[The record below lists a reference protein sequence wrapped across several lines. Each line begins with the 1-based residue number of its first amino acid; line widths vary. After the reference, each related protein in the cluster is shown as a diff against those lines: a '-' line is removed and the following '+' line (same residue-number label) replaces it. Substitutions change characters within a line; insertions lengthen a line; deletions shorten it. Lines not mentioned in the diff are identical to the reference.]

1 MGEWILR
8 FLRTLGSL
16 ALLGALSA
24 APALGQSTGTING
37 TVVDAADGQPIAGA
51 QVFIEALSIG
61 GVTDEEGQ
69 YSIAN
74 VAAGTHAL
82 SARIIGYLTAT
93 EDVTVTDGQA
103 TTVDLQLS
111 FTRS

>member
-61 GVTDEEGQ
+61 G
-69 YSIAN
+69 
-74 VAAGTHAL
+74 
-82 SARIIGYLTAT
+82 
-93 EDVTVTDGQA
+93 
-103 TTVDLQLS
+103 
-111 FTRS
+111 